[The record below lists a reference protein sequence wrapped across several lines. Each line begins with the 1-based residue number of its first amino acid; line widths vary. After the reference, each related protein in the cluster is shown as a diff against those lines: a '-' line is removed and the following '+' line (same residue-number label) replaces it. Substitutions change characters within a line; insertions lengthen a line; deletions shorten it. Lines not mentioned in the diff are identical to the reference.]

1 MKNGLYSVITK
12 GFMGAG
18 LAARRCLS
26 SSEWGAVGRMEFL
39 RPSVLSIRTHLPRRH
54 LYFNARDI
62 GIGLSGAYEGDQA
75 ELTATV
81 IVGKRSLTLQL
92 ILRKLADI

>member
-1 MKNGLYSVITK
+1 
-12 GFMGAG
+12 MGWIG
-18 LAARRCLS
+18 RP
-26 SSEWGAVGRMEFL
+26 AVSFFFRMGCCWADGIFKAECVVNPHTPPP
-39 RPSVLSIRTHLPRRH
+39 PSH